1 MYGATIG
8 KTSILGIDATT
19 NQACAVGLPVPQ
31 STSTEF
37 LYYLLRNEKN
47 RFISKG
53 KGGAQPNI
61 SQALIKTHEIALPP
75 LAEQQEIA
83 ARLNTLLAQ
92 VDTLKGRLDA
102 LPAILKRFRQS
113 VLAAA
118 VSGKLTEEW
127 RGAVQLKGWENKTLL
142 DVVQAK
148 PRNGNS
154 PKGVDYETP
163 YKNLTLSAIT
173 PGYFQ
178 EDKFKYVDIDITDDS
193 YLWVKHGDVLI
204 QRANTLEYVGVSAV
218 YKGPSN
224 RYVYPDLIMKCVP
237 NESIVGDYLHYSLMS
252 YKVRKYFRDNATG
265 TAGNMPKINQKVVC
279 LAPISLPPIIEQAE
293 IVRRIEQLF
302 AFADQVEQRVKDAQS
317 RVNHLTQS
325 ILAKA
330 FRGELTADWRQ
341 QHPELITGE
350 HSAEA
355 LLTRIQAERAAQ
367 APVKR
372 GRKKANA

>member
-1 MYGATIG
+1 MSKEQLLHGWVSAQLGELGDVITG
-8 KTSILGIDATT
+8 KTPSTKEPGNFGGDIPFVKPGDLDHGNYIIKTADTLSETGFNLIPKLPEKAIMVTCIGNLGKVGITTRPSSTNQQINSVIPLEGVNYKYLYHYLSSIRWWLEQEASATT
-19 NQACAVGLPVPQ
+19 VAIIN
-31 STSTEF
+31 
-37 LYYLLRNEKN
+37 
-47 RFISKG
+47 KG
-53 KGGAQPNI
+53 KFSKAPI
-61 SQALIKTHEIALPP
+61 LLPP
-75 LAEQQEIA
+75 LSEQQEIA
-83 ARLNTLLAQ
+83 ARLDTLLAQ

-127 RGAVQLKGWENKTLL
+127 RGAAHLEGWENKTLL

-224 RYVYPDLIMKCVP
+224 RYVYPDLIMKCAP

-252 YKVRKYFRDNATG
+252 Y
-265 TAGNMPKINQKVVC
+265 M
-279 LAPISLPPIIEQAE
+279 
-293 IVRRIEQLF
+293 
-302 AFADQVEQRVKDAQS
+302 
-317 RVNHLTQS
+317 
-325 ILAKA
+325 
-330 FRGELTADWRQ
+330 
-341 QHPELITGE
+341 
-350 HSAEA
+350 
-355 LLTRIQAERAAQ
+355 
-367 APVKR
+367 
-372 GRKKANA
+372 